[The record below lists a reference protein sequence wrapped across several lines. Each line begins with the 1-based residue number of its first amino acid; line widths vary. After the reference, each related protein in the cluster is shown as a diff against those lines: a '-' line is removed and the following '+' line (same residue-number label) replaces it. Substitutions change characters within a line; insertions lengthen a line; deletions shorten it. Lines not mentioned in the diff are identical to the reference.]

1 LKQTLKI
8 ECPVCSWKP
17 DGGKYWS
24 CDCGNVWNTFD
35 TAGRCP
41 TCKILWEMT
50 QCPGPSYPGG
60 CGRFSPHLKWYKD
73 FIVKDIEQLEKL
85 IKQKE
90 EEIINLY

>member
-1 LKQTLKI
+1 
-8 ECPVCSWKP
+8 
-17 DGGKYWS
+17 
-24 CDCGNVWNTFD
+24 
-35 TAGRCP
+35 
-41 TCKILWEMT
+41 MT